1 MLIFNKNM
9 RQGWFEHPTPRSSAE
24 CSPRLSYC
32 RKNLKSDIA
41 KILSKVIINL
51 NLNNKNNEIKIT
63 NLIFCS
69 LHNCFDLNYE
79 ISKQNYKSGK
89 NSVNRIRMCRI

>member
-1 MLIFNKNM
+1 M

-24 CSPRLSYC
+24 CSPGLSYY

-51 NLNNKNNEIKIT
+51 NLNKNNEIKIA

-69 LHNCFDLNYE
+69 FPNCFDLNYK
-79 ISKQNYKSGK
+79 IYKQNYKSGK
-89 NSVNRIRMCRI
+89 NSVNRIRMRGI